1 MWMKRKREDEA
12 ESREEWRQDAREE
25 VNEKNKNEDGEGDE

>member
-12 ESREEWRQDAREE
+12 ESGEEWRQDAREE
-25 VNEKNKNEDGEGDE
+25 VKEKNKNEDGDEE